1 MVSGTMQAGMQDG
14 PDNVQPLRTD
24 IIAVQG
30 HDTLSGGGKRRKT
43 KRRKTKGRKTKG
55 RKTKRR
61 KTKRRKTKR
70 RKTKKRR
77 HQTVRKTLSQ
87 LGKSLSLSV

>member
-14 PDNVQPLRTD
+14 LDYDQPSRMD
-24 IIAVQG
+24 ITALQG
-30 HDTLSGGGKRRKT
+30 RDMLLGGGKRRKT

-55 RKTKRR
+55 RKTKGR
-61 KTKRRKTKR
+61 KTKG

-87 LGKSLSLSV
+87 LRKSLSLSM

>member
-14 PDNVQPLRTD
+14 LDYDQPSRMD
-24 IIAVQG
+24 ITALQG
-30 HDTLSGGGKRRKT
+30 RDMLLGGGKRRKTKRRKT

-55 RKTKRR
+55 RKTK
-61 KTKRRKTKR
+61 
-70 RKTKKRR
+70 KRR

-87 LGKSLSLSV
+87 LRKSLSLSM

>member
-43 KRRKTKGRKTKG
+43 KGRKTKGRKTKG
-55 RKTKRR
+55 RKTKGR
-61 KTKRRKTKR
+61 KAKG

-87 LGKSLSLSV
+87 LRKSLSLSM

>member
-14 PDNVQPLRTD
+14 LDYDQPSRMD
-24 IIAVQG
+24 ITALQG
-30 HDTLSGGGKRRKT
+30 RDMLLGGGKRRKT

-55 RKTKRR
+55 RKTK
-61 KTKRRKTKR
+61 
-70 RKTKKRR
+70 KRR

-87 LGKSLSLSV
+87 LRKSLSLSM

>member
-43 KRRKTKGRKTKG
+43 KGRKTKG
-55 RKTKRR
+55 RKAKG
-61 KTKRRKTKR
+61 

-87 LGKSLSLSV
+87 LRKSLSLSM